1 MRRTVRN
8 IEAITARLADDDAGT
23 EVETGPSIASLLEPD
38 AAGVPRYGRITGRVL
53 RHLERLDEAVVGLA
67 RPLGVPVKAP
77 QR

>member
-1 MRRTVRN
+1 N
-8 IEAITARLADDDAGT
+8 IEAIAARVADDDAGT